1 MGFQITGAEILNTSH
16 LTVDDRLLAST
27 WVRRL
32 EGMRKDSRLGDSKTF
47 ARHVCKY
54 KFLSHDSLVKQTVTD
69 T

>member
-1 MGFQITGAEILNTSH
+1 MGLKINGAEIVNTSH
-16 LTVDDRLLAST
+16 LTVDDRLLVST

-32 EGMRKDSRLGDSKTF
+32 EGMRKDSRVGDSKTF

-54 KFLSHDSLVKQTVTD
+54 KFLSHGSLVNQTMTD